1 MTCFWDGIMKS
12 LTKSDR
18 ELLGLRT
25 ANIYT
30 LIERLQHL
38 NCKTTNINCQNI
50 RLSNQQLDENMEH
63 VRIYKKTTARSGY
76 LCSPQDPFLF
86 LLSFLLHRPIKF
98 NYCGNN
104 IHYTHALATG
114 KLLQY
119 KCNRGH
125 FS

>member
-38 NCKTTNINCQNI
+38 NCKPLILTVKIYAYQINN
-50 RLSNQQLDENMEH
+50 
-63 VRIYKKTTARSGY
+63 
-76 LCSPQDPFLF
+76 
-86 LLSFLLHRPIKF
+86 
-98 NYCGNN
+98 
-104 IHYTHALATG
+104 
-114 KLLQY
+114 
-119 KCNRGH
+119 
-125 FS
+125 